1 MDLVYLFL
9 LRKEGKNRVKQ
20 IETERLILRAPT
32 PEDAVPLLP
41 IRNSEFVLQFN
52 PTTPKNQE
60 QLQEELMEEQ
70 DRTLILEKKEDGNVI
85 GACFFGGDAL
95 RYQVHSQTLS
105 YYLAQKE
112 ARKGYMTEAMQALIE
127 MLFAQGVQV
136 LSLRCYAENIA
147 SAKLAEKLGFI
158 KEGCI
163 RHAVSDRNG
172 VIHDDCIYSL
182 TREEYLTGGNNNV

>member
-70 DRTLILEKKEDGNVI
+70 DRTLIFEKKEDGKVI

-105 YYLAQKE
+105 YYLA
-112 ARKGYMTEAMQALIE
+112 
-127 MLFAQGVQV
+127 
-136 LSLRCYAENIA
+136 
-147 SAKLAEKLGFI
+147 
-158 KEGCI
+158 
-163 RHAVSDRNG
+163 
-172 VIHDDCIYSL
+172 
-182 TREEYLTGGNNNV
+182 

>member
-1 MDLVYLFL
+1 MAGVRYT
-9 LRKEGKNRVKQ
+9 KNKADGFG
-20 IETERLILRAPT
+20 ISFSAAERR
-32 PEDAVPLLP
+32 
-41 IRNSEFVLQFN
+41 
-52 PTTPKNQE
+52 
-60 QLQEELMEEQ
+60 EEQ
-70 DRTLILEKKEDGNVI
+70 GETDRNRTLDIESSHT

-147 SAKLAEKLGFI
+147 SAKLAERLGFI

>member
-1 MDLVYLFL
+1 M
-9 LRKEGKNRVKQ
+9 KQ

-32 PEDAVPLLP
+32 PEDVVLLLP
-41 IRNSEFVLQFN
+41 IRNSDFVLRFN

-70 DRTLILEKKEDGNVI
+70 DRTLILEKKEDGKVI

>member
-41 IRNSEFVLQFN
+41 IRNSEFILQFN

-70 DRTLILEKKEDGNVI
+70 DRTLILEKKEDGKVI

-95 RYQVHSQTLS
+95 RYQVHSQTRIYDRSNAGTDRDVICSGSAGPFPAVLC
-105 YYLAQKE
+105 
-112 ARKGYMTEAMQALIE
+112 RKYCFGKA
-127 MLFAQGVQV
+127 
-136 LSLRCYAENIA
+136 C
-147 SAKLAEKLGFI
+147 
-158 KEGCI
+158 
-163 RHAVSDRNG
+163 
-172 VIHDDCIYSL
+172 
-182 TREEYLTGGNNNV
+182 

>member
-1 MDLVYLFL
+1 M
-9 LRKEGKNRVKQ
+9 KQ
-20 IETERLILRAPT
+20 IATERLILRAPT

-70 DRTLILEKKEDGNVI
+70 DRTLILEKKEDGKVI

-105 YYLAQKE
+105 YYLVILR
-112 ARKGYMTEAMQALIE
+112 RK
-127 MLFAQGVQV
+127 
-136 LSLRCYAENIA
+136 
-147 SAKLAEKLGFI
+147 KPEKDI
-158 KEGCI
+158 
-163 RHAVSDRNG
+163 
-172 VIHDDCIYSL
+172 
-182 TREEYLTGGNNNV
+182 